1 MLALQGKEKTIY
13 YKGSVWCKAQA
24 VVVPQLST
32 ATDNSK
38 NKSLDLVCKSM
49 AYWLIIHDWLVLI
62 SDNMGVMDIPRSALW
77 GSLLFSV

>member
-49 AYWLIIHDWLVLI
+49 AY
-62 SDNMGVMDIPRSALW
+62 
-77 GSLLFSV
+77 